1 MTLGKF
7 VVGLI
12 LLIVG
17 IVFAIES
24 KRAPAYDSELPEREK
39 NIQTILKEN
48 KKTIYGVLS
57 AFFIIPSAILIILS
71 VMMFRKRQRSH
82 KKHTS
87 PDDHSRRV
95 HSHARL
101 DKDNRPW
108 TTRAERSRTRNV
120 PLQSQRTNYG
130 LYRIPEDK
138 SLEHV

>member
-24 KRAPAYDSELPEREK
+24 KRATAYDSELPEREK

-71 VMMFRKRQRSH
+71 VMALCSH
-82 KKHTS
+82 CY
-87 PDDHSRRV
+87 V
-95 HSHARL
+95 L
-101 DKDNRPW
+101 
-108 TTRAERSRTRNV
+108 
-120 PLQSQRTNYG
+120 
-130 LYRIPEDK
+130 
-138 SLEHV
+138 

>member
-17 IVFAIES
+17 IVFAIVS
-24 KRAPAYDSELPEREK
+24 SRATAYDSGLPEREK
-39 NIQTILKEN
+39 NIKTILKEN

-82 KKHTS
+82 K
-87 PDDHSRRV
+87 
-95 HSHARL
+95 
-101 DKDNRPW
+101 
-108 TTRAERSRTRNV
+108 
-120 PLQSQRTNYG
+120 
-130 LYRIPEDK
+130 
-138 SLEHV
+138 

>member
-24 KRAPAYDSELPEREK
+24 KRATAYDSELPEREK

-71 VMMFRKRQRSH
+71 VMMYRKRQRRLIRGGVEVP
-82 KKHTS
+82 KKAS
-87 PDDHSRRV
+87 SRQPPFR
-95 HSHARL
+95 
-101 DKDNRPW
+101 
-108 TTRAERSRTRNV
+108 
-120 PLQSQRTNYG
+120 
-130 LYRIPEDK
+130 
-138 SLEHV
+138 

>member
-24 KRAPAYDSELPEREK
+24 KRAEEPDASGLEEKEK
-39 NIQTILKEN
+39 NIKTILKEN

-71 VMMFRKRQRSH
+71 VMMYRKRQRRLIRGGVEVP
-82 KKHTS
+82 KKAS
-87 PDDHSRRV
+87 SRQPPFR
-95 HSHARL
+95 
-101 DKDNRPW
+101 
-108 TTRAERSRTRNV
+108 
-120 PLQSQRTNYG
+120 
-130 LYRIPEDK
+130 
-138 SLEHV
+138 